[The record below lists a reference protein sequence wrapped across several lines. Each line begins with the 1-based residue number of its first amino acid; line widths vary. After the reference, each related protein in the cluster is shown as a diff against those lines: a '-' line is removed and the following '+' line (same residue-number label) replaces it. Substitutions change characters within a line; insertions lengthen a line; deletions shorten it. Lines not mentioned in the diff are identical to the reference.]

1 MILADLVYHFLRGVS
16 SMKTHIYELLKEERT
31 ITLKEMRT
39 SAGLTQ
45 EAVAKKLVLDQASV
59 SYWESGKTKPLRK
72 YSKKLARLYGVTPE
86 EIEEAL

>member
-1 MILADLVYHFLRGVS
+1 
-16 SMKTHIYELLKEERT
+16 MKTHIYELLKEERT

-72 YSKKLARLYGVTPE
+72 YRKKLARLYGVTQE